1 MKLTPERT
9 CEAMMLAGAVFYMYW
24 AFVEPNT
31 TGTALAVGTL
41 LGGASFQYRPRPR
54 PLTLALVFAAVLLVV
69 HALYGNPL
77 AFGGGYLVGAG
88 LPWIVYRFARPEKE
102 S

>member
-24 AFVEPNT
+24 VFVEPNS

-41 LGGASFQYRPRPR
+41 LGGASFQYRPEPR
-54 PLTLALVFAAVLLVV
+54 PLWLALAFAAILLVF
-69 HALYGNPL
+69 HFLYGDPL
-77 AFGGGYLVGAG
+77 AFSGGYLVGAG
-88 LPWIVYRFARPEKE
+88 LPWFVHRFLAQP
-102 S
+102 

>member
-24 AFVEPNT
+24 AFVEPNA
-31 TGTALAVGTL
+31 TGMTLAVGTL
-41 LGGASFQYRPRPR
+41 LGGASFQYRPQPR
-54 PLTLALVFAAVLLVV
+54 PLTIAIVFAVVLLVF
-69 HALYGNPL
+69 HALYGDPL
-77 AFGGGYLVGAG
+77 TLAGGYTVGAG
-88 LPWIVYRFARPEKE
+88 LPWLVYRFLPAKI

>member
-1 MKLTPERT
+1 MKLTPERA

-24 AFVEPNT
+24 YFVEPNG
-31 TGTALAVGTL
+31 TGMALAVGTL

-54 PLTLALVFAAVLLVV
+54 SLTIAIVFAVVLLVF
-69 HALYGNPL
+69 HTLYGDPL

-88 LPWIVYRFARPEKE
+88 LPWFVYRFLNTAQE
-102 S
+102 